1 MIGWAGAIR
10 DFGWPEQGAITL
22 SVESSK
28 GRRNAEPAGGMS
40 GRLFIVML
48 VAAIL
53 IFWGLLT
60 LGFRAWK
67 AGYDQRAVVGRETAR
82 HIRPLVQSRPDTVSL
97 AQWEDTVD
105 HAEAML
111 IAVTGSNLLN
121 IQQMQQLTEQVDTL
135 VAQAKADPNR
145 GPALLYELWE
155 SLAKRAGPVAD
166 IYGRPQLVKSAA
178 RSR

>member
-1 MIGWAGAIR
+1 
-10 DFGWPEQGAITL
+10 
-22 SVESSK
+22 
-28 GRRNAEPAGGMS
+28 MS
-40 GRLFIVML
+40 GRRFTVML
-48 VAAIL
+48 IVAIL

-67 AGYDQRAVVGRETAR
+67 TGYDQRALAGRETAR
-82 HIRPLVQSRPDTVSL
+82 HIRPLVQFRPETVSVAL
-97 AQWEDTVD
+97 WEETVD

-121 IQQMQQLTEQVDTL
+121 INQIEELATQLDTL
-135 VAQAKADPNR
+135 VAQAKTEPAR

-166 IYGRPQLVKSAA
+166 IFGRPELVKAM
-178 RSR
+178 RRTL